1 MHFLGSQ
8 TWMTTFRH
16 VRISRTT
23 GRFVQ
28 NFFREIF
35 IFKLFA
41 YSFRGNDPKN
51 ITHNIQKRQEYL
63 VVNFYGM

>member
-16 VRISRTT
+16 VPISRTT
-23 GRFVQ
+23 GRLVQ

-63 VVNFYGM
+63 VVNF